1 MKIVIVG
8 TAYPFRGGLAT
19 FNERLARQF
28 QAEGH
33 EVVMETFTLQYPS
46 FLFPGKSQYSE
57 SAQPDDLKIE
67 RSFSSVNPISW
78 FKSAN
83 KIAEFNPDIV
93 IFAYWMSF
101 MAPCFGTI
109 ARRVKAKCN
118 AKCYALVHNML
129 PHEQT
134 LLDKFFPSYF
144 VRTIDGFIALSK
156 AVAKDISV
164 IDKQGKPILFSP
176 HPIYDHYGP
185 KCDKNVAAKKLN
197 LDPSVNYLL
206 FFGFIRSYKG
216 VDLLLQALAD
226 ERLSEFNCKVIVAG
240 EFYEDEKYYYDLE
253 KKLGLKG
260 RVIWYPSFIP
270 DGEVAPYFN
279 VADMVI
285 LPYKSATQSGVAQIA
300 YHFEKP
306 MVVTNVGGLP
316 EIVPHKK
323 VGFVVD
329 VNPKAIATAIAEF
342 YTETNSLN
350 FEAGIAEEKKKYEWT
365 KLTQSFVELFNE
377 TSIN

>member
-226 ERLSEFNCKVIVAG
+226 ERLSESNCKVIVAG

>member
-57 SAQPDDLKIE
+57 SAPPGDLKIE

-134 LLDKFFPSYF
+134 LLDKFLPSYF

-156 AVAKDISV
+156 SVAKDISL

-176 HPIYDHYGP
+176 HPIYDHYGS

-316 EIVPHKK
+316 EIVPNKK

-329 VNPKAIATAIAEF
+329 VNPKAIATAIAGF

>member
-57 SAQPDDLKIE
+57 SAPPGDLKIE
-67 RSFSSVNPISW
+67 QSFSSVNPASW
-78 FKSAN
+78 FKAAN
-83 KIAEFNPDIV
+83 KITAYNPDMV

-101 MAPCFGTI
+101 MAPCLGTI
-109 ARRVKAKCN
+109 AKRIKAKCN
-118 AKCYALVHNML
+118 AKCFALVHNMR
-129 PHEQT
+129 PHEQS
-134 LLDKFFPSYF
+134 LLDKLFPPYF
-144 VRTIDGFIALSK
+144 VRTIDGFVALSK
-156 AVAKDISV
+156 SVAKDIGA
-164 IDKQGKPILFSP
+164 IDKKRKPILFSP
-176 HPIYDHYGP
+176 HPIYDHYGARY
-185 KCDKNVAAKKLN
+185 DKTVAAKKLN

-216 VDLLLQALAD
+216 VDWLLQALAD
-226 ERLSEFNCKVIVAG
+226 ERLRELNCKVIVAG
-240 EFYEDEKYYYDLE
+240 EFYEDEKFYYDLE
-253 KKLGLKG
+253 KKLGLKD

-270 DGEVAPYFN
+270 DSEVAPYFN
-279 VADMVI
+279 VADMVV

-306 MVVTNVGGLP
+306 MIVTNVGGLP

-329 VNPKAIATAIAEF
+329 ANPHAIATAIAEF
-342 YTETNSLN
+342 YTENNSLN
-350 FEAGIAEEKKKYEWT
+350 FEMSIAEEKKKYEWT
-365 KLTQSFVELFNE
+365 KMTQAFVELFKG
-377 TSIN
+377 SFIK

>member
-1 MKIVIVG
+1 MKIEIVG